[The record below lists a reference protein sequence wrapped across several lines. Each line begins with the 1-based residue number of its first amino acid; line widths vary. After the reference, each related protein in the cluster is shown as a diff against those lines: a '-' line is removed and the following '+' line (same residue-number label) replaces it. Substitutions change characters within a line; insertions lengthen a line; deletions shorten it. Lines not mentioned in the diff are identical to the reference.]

1 MRSCE
6 VPRMA
11 LVMTGPVAVIHF
23 SNYTSPKYTAFVWY
37 THAIQASRV
46 A

>member
-1 MRSCE
+1 
-6 VPRMA
+6 MA
-11 LVMTGPVAVIHF
+11 LVMTGPVAIIHF

-37 THAIQASRV
+37 IDAIQASRD